1 MLKHPTTEPTTHRQ
15 IKEAIAARAEAEA
28 MVIRANE
35 EAEIAWS
42 RGDDAMARGWADEA
56 EEAEAIARS
65 WGRVIVRLRCNLAE
79 ARADA
84 ERKGGSL
91 LAPMA
96 VAR

>member
-1 MLKHPTTEPTTHRQ
+1 MTTTPTTDPTTHRQ
-15 IKEAIAARAEAEA
+15 IQEAIAARAEAEA
-28 MVIRANE
+28 MAIRANQE
-35 EAEIAWS
+35 TDTAWA
-42 RGDDAMARGWADEA
+42 RGDDATARGWAIEA

-65 WGRVIVRLRCNLAE
+65 WGRVVVRLQRNLAP
-79 ARADA
+79 